1 MGKMTRMSLAEAAE
15 VLGVEVDAPIE
26 DVRKA
31 YKNMARLHHP
41 DK

>member
-1 MGKMTRMSLAEAAE
+1 MSMAEAAE
-15 VLGVEVDAPIE
+15 VLGVEVNASID

-31 YKNMARLHHP
+31 YKSMARLHHP